1 MAVQKVMLFHLPP
14 ENKAWNQLGCK
25 RQIVIYL
32 GQFNLLM
39 KFICLKNSF
48 CSFSLCYYLEEQESE
63 GGESD
68 DPTFTPD
75 PIGVCVIVAAA
86 EEPDMDVCII
96 EPVVGVELQLPI
108 RFGGSDLI

>member
-1 MAVQKVMLFHLPP
+1 MPVQPTY
-14 ENKAWNQLGCK
+14 E
-25 RQIVIYL
+25 II
-32 GQFNLLM
+32 LLYWG
-39 KFICLKNSF
+39 LKNSF

-96 EPVVGVELQLPI
+96 EPVVGVEVQLPI